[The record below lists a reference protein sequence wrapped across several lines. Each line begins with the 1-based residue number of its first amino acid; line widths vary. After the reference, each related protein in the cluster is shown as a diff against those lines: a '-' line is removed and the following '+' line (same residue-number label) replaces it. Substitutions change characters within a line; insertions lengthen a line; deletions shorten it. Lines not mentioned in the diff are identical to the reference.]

1 MSAENVLMNNTELYS
16 DPSKNMDTYVI
27 LNYIALDNKWLS

>member
-16 DPSKNMDTYVI
+16 DPSKNMNTHVT
-27 LNYIALDNKWLS
+27 LNSIALDNKWLS